1 MNGLDLSLGER
12 LGKIEVNIQNRIDVI
27 DHRLTRLEA
36 ADLAANFGDN
46 LRFDSTA
53 PQANQET
60 EGNINNVFN
69 SLNVPSREAMISGG
83 LGPTST
89 QRAAED
95 LQGSF

>member
-1 MNGLDLSLGER
+1 M
-12 LGKIEVNIQNRIDVI
+12 I

-46 LRFDSTA
+46 LRFNSTA

-69 SLNVPSREAMISGG
+69 SSNVPSREAMILVDSVPRQPRGDNSI
-83 LGPTST
+83 T
-89 QRAAED
+89 
-95 LQGSF
+95 